1 MRDLG
6 RPARPLARRRET
18 GARGLYEAGCLAEPR
33 PVVGFLDMDEV
44 IVGEH
49 FGHPADPI
57 IRKATS
63 AADVIDHD

>member
-1 MRDLG
+1 
-6 RPARPLARRRET
+6 
-18 GARGLYEAGCLAEPR
+18 
-33 PVVGFLDMDEV
+33 MDEV